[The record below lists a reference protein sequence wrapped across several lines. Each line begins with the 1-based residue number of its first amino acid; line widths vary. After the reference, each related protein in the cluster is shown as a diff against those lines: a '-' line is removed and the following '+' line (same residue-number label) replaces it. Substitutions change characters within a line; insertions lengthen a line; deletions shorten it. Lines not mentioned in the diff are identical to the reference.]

1 MLWFPV
7 CRNFYVC
14 TILWG
19 NGARAAKARLLL
31 YGGNLPKLGEFP
43 NIGLNQGAEPII
55 IRMVMKTN
63 TSFAGLVGCWHQDL
77 MPMKMALMIKI
88 MTLAMMMSVRR
99 RGIGNDG

>member
-1 MLWFPV
+1 M
-7 CRNFYVC
+7 C

-19 NGARAAKARLLL
+19 NGARAAKASGLL

-77 MPMKMALMIKI
+77 MPMRLTMLIKI
-88 MTLAMMMSVRR
+88 MTLVTLMMMMTIRR
-99 RGIGNDG
+99 IGIGNDS

>member
-19 NGARAAKARLLL
+19 NGARAAKASGLLL

-43 NIGLNQGAEPII
+43 NIGLRLERCIGII
-55 IRMVMKTN
+55 ASLDRLLT
-63 TSFAGLVGCWHQDL
+63 T
-77 MPMKMALMIKI
+77 
-88 MTLAMMMSVRR
+88 
-99 RGIGNDG
+99 IGKHR

>member
-1 MLWFPV
+1 M
-7 CRNFYVC
+7 C

-77 MPMKMALMIKI
+77 MPMRMIKI
-88 MTLAMMMSVRR
+88 MTLVMMMSVRR
-99 RGIGNDG
+99 IGIGNDG